1 MKTDFALLREVEE
14 FLYREADLADN
25 HRYDEWLALW
35 TKDAR
40 YWAPVNEEQVD
51 PKRQI
56 SLIYDDWE
64 KLDERIFRL
73 KGRHAH
79 AQNPRSRLL
88 RVVSNVQ
95 LVDFDAARGG
105 IVTSRFVLGEVRLDR
120 QTLWIGKARYALVRD
135 GDQFKMKEKFVY
147 LLNNDTPLSNL
158 TFLI

>member
-1 MKTDFALLREVEE
+1 MSTDLALLREVEE
-14 FLYREADLADN
+14 FLYREAELADN

-73 KGRHAH
+73 KGKHAH

-95 LVDFDAARGG
+95 LLEFDAGRGG
-105 IVTSRFVLGEVRLDR
+105 VVASKFVLGEVRLDR
-120 QTLWIGKARYALVRD
+120 QTILMGTARHTLVRD
-135 GDQFKMKEKFVY
+135 GSALKMKEKFVY
-147 LLNNDTPLSNL
+147 LLNNDTPMSNL